1 MTAENNS
8 SQEIG
13 EVFAVLAELI
23 NRLPVEERTKL
34 RASLGAYSHDL
45 KNTLGLITGA
55 NALIGRNPPQG
66 EAAETVLEMAG
77 IIENA
82 TVRMDELIMLLVDDL
97 NNQIDTP

>member
-1 MTAENNS
+1 MIAENNS
-8 SQEIG
+8 SQGIG
-13 EVFAVLAELI
+13 EVFATLADLI

-34 RASLGAYSHDL
+34 RAGLGAYSHDL
-45 KNTLGLITGA
+45 KNTLGVITGA
-55 NALIGRNPPQG
+55 NALICRIPPQA

-82 TVRMDELIMLLVDDL
+82 TGQMDELIMLLVEDL